1 MNSNKKNIGSNIEN
15 GNNIPNRM
23 DNNPSMLNENSNL
36 HNLQSNLNQNAS
48 MFNNQTDYQNMQNPC
63 LNSIANINN
72 TKDDRIEDDLNSS
85 LSSNDRK
92 NKKPFME
99 RVGDWVCIKCK
110 NLNFSFR
117 VMCNRCQMT
126 KYESEKLTDQ
136 YLINYSNFIKFN
148 EMIQQ
153 RILMNHPINMLNN
166 QRFLLN
172 NINPNFAAENN
183 FINNS
188 AFLQEFMENNFN
200 LSRTANNMDNFKNI
214 NYPSYNNHEEN
225 FRNQEDFKNQGS
237 YIDNSMKIKVNGQI
251 NNNDE
256 FPNQNI
262 KNNNFNSKGNNNS
275 NQIRNEDC

>member
-15 GNNIPNRM
+15 GNNIPNRV
-23 DNNPSMLNENSNL
+23 DNIPSMFNENSNL

-48 MFNNQTDYQNMQNPC
+48 MFNNQTDYQNIQNPC

-72 TKDDRIEDDLNSS
+72 TEDDSIKDDLNSS

-153 RILMNHPINMLNN
+153 RILMNHPINMPNN

-188 AFLQEFMENNFN
+188 AFPQEFMDNNLN
-200 LSRTANNMDNFKNI
+200 LPWMDNNMDNFKNI

-237 YIDNSMKIKVNGQI
+237 YMGNSMKIKVNGQI
-251 NNNDE
+251 NNNNNDE
-256 FPNQNI
+256 FPNENI
-262 KNNNFNSKGNNNS
+262 QK
-275 NQIRNEDC
+275 